1 MNSGEAIVKAIS
13 VKAQKEF
20 GNVKVAFDIS
30 CVALSIILS
39 LLFFNL
45 KIVGTREGIIISA
58 VLTGFVVKFFTK
70 LIQKPLENILPK

>member
-30 CVALSIILS
+30 CVTLSIILS

-45 KIVGTREGIIISA
+45 KIVGTREGTIISA

-70 LIQKPLENILPK
+70 LIQKPLENILTK